1 MPNFSQIAEN
11 SEVAQE
17 VATFPICGLWRN
29 SILTN
34 APTVR
39 AVKTYKIMW
48 NKALEGLNVFSA
60 FSF

>member
-1 MPNFSQIAEN
+1 MPNFSLINEN
-11 SEVAQE
+11 LEVTQE

-34 APTVR
+34 APTMR
-39 AVKTYKIMW
+39 AVKTDKIMW
-48 NKALEGLNVFSA
+48 NKALEGLNMFNG